1 MGQRDNFATK
11 DVEKINKMY
20 KCPNGQVE
28 EEKPPLN
35 AHNNI
40 NALMGNTDTT
50 TGPSPTTS
58 SQGSST
64 SPSSSSSSS
73 SAPSSGQRPSRPNR
87 PLLNLVGHMIGQ
99 AGQALLNRN
108 EEE

>member
-11 DVEKINKMY
+11 DVDKINKMY

-35 AHNNI
+35 VHNNI
-40 NALMGNTDTT
+40 NALIGSTDTT
-50 TGPSPTTS
+50 TEPSPTTS
-58 SQGSST
+58 SFGSST
-64 SPSSSSSSS
+64 LSSSSST
-73 SAPSSGQRPSRPNR
+73 PLSGQGPSRPNR

>member
-1 MGQRDNFATK
+1 MGQRDDFSTN
-11 DVEKINKMY
+11 DIDKINKMY
-20 KCPNGQVE
+20 KCSEGQVE
-28 EEKPPLN
+28 EEKPSLN

-40 NALMGNTDTT
+40 NALIDKTDTT
-50 TGPSPTTS
+50 EVPSPTPS
-58 SQGSST
+58 LG
-64 SPSSSSSSS
+64 SSSSSSTT
-73 SAPSSGQRPSRPNR
+73 SALPSSGQGQGPSRPNR

>member
-11 DVEKINKMY
+11 DIEKINKMY
-20 KCPNGQVE
+20 KCPEGQAA

-40 NALMGNTDTT
+40 NALIGSTDATT
-50 TGPSPTTS
+50 EPSPTTS
-58 SQGSST
+58 QGAFPT
-64 SPSSSSSSS
+64 PASSSSSTG
-73 SAPSSGQRPSRPNR
+73 PLSGQGPSRPNR
-87 PLLNLVGHMIGQ
+87 PLLNLVGQLIGQ